1 MPKCILMKSKNV
13 KDKEIIQNASKNKKR
28 KKKLNTGERIKF
40 ISSYLAATW
49 KELKYFFQSK
59 IT

>member
-13 KDKEIIQNASKNKKR
+13 KDKEIIQNASKNKK
-28 KKKLNTGERIKF
+28 KKLNTAERIKF

-49 KELKYFFQSK
+49 K
-59 IT
+59 